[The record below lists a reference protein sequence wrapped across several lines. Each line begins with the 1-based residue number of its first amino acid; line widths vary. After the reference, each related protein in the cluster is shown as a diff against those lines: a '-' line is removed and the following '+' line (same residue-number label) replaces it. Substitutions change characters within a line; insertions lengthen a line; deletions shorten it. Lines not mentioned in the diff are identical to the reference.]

1 MDASFMPTAV
11 GIVAGLFS
19 TYSFV
24 PQLLKVWRHGDCEAI
39 SKRMYLVTVTAF
51 SLWITYGVLI
61 DSLPV
66 MLFNSLSLLLSGSIL
81 LMKLRYDRRC
91 KANAPDAALA
101 KAPATGT

>member
-24 PQLLKVWRHGDCEAI
+24 PQLLKVWRQGDCEAI

-81 LMKLRYDRRC
+81 LMKLRHDRRA
-91 KANAPDAALA
+91 KAGGATTGLA